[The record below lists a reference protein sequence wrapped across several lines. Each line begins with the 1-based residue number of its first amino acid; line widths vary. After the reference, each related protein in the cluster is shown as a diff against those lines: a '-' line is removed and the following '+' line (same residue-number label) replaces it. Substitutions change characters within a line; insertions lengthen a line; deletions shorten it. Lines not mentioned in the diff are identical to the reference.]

1 MHLQIIDLHQMQLSH
16 LSVSIWE
23 FWVKILLQCE
33 ALHHLTKNGYN
44 WKPAIHTM
52 ICVCMCLCRHILSTT
67 KNYWQNPILTSHSP
81 TPVSEHQIL
90 QRGNHS
96 TLTPFLP
103 SWHFCN
109 SQGNDLILCNLFS
122 YFDTSYWH
130 LHCKYSTSPL
140 IYHEPLEEK
149 HSFFF
154 SSLVSAG
161 GLTDH
166 DIRIYHKT
174 D

>member
-103 SWHFCN
+103 SWHLCN
-109 SQGNDLILCNLFS
+109 SKEKISFSWLWSVSTTLTLLNIFNQPSHLWWTFGREKQLF
-122 YFDTSYWH
+122 FQTH
-130 LHCKYSTSPL
+130 TNT
-140 IYHEPLEEK
+140 E
-149 HSFFF
+149 
-154 SSLVSAG
+154 
-161 GLTDH
+161 
-166 DIRIYHKT
+166 R
-174 D
+174 